1 MGLKESGL
9 RGSLRSTSSVLPAFF
24 DVTITNTNSPVQEGD
39 ILTVDYSADNTGDAQ
54 DTQDIRLEIDSVEE
68 DRDSDITLLGAQS
81 TTGTLEWDTT
91 DEDETT
97 YTATVLSDDDTD
109 SVTVEI
115 EDAIPDKLVSEY
127 SFGNFS
133 EANWPDD
140 IGDIDID
147 NIDGLTADGDA
158 FDGKGGVQGSD
169 GDSGNSEPQTI
180 WDVLDDDFAVGV
192 AIETSDSNGSITG
205 LRDDSLSNTQIF
217 EVTVGDGQNQGNTSG
232 RPALGMRD
240 KNGDQLDIEADVDVD
255 DGSSTHIIF
264 NKVANSG
271 SDAIEI
277 WIDRNQVETSVND
290 DAGFDGTDATDE
302 RWGYFGTWKSDDS
315 EVVSTL
321 DCSIHKLSFYDDSL
335 SESEIDS
342 EFDRIAVS

>member
-115 EDAIPDKLVSEY
+115 ESDAIPDSAIAHFDATQED
-127 SFGNFS
+127 F
-133 EANWPDD
+133 D
-140 IGDIDID
+140 
-147 NIDGLTADGDA
+147 DGDA
-158 FDGKGGVQGSD
+158 VTTITDFSGEGNDLTGGSPQFVENVRNGNPVFRFDGEDDELGRSGPVIEQPFTWFVVSQIDDTNPSD
-169 GDSGNSEPQTI
+169 GDDDAIFSSE
-180 WDVLDDDFAVGV
+180 DDGDNRANFRARFSDQNDFNGFWG
-192 AIETSDSNGSITG
+192 DSIRDGTPDENWNIYTGIIDGGDSEIRRNGST
-205 LRDDSLSNTQIF
+205 LLS
-217 EVTVGDGQNQGNTSG
+217 GDLGNHDHGGFLMGNTYVSG
-232 RPALGMRD
+232 HYL
-240 KNGDQLDIEADVDVD
+240 NGDVAEWVVTDDLLD
-255 DGSSTHIIF
+255 SS
-264 NKVANSG
+264 
-271 SDAIEI
+271 AIAE
-277 WIDRNQVETSVND
+277 EE
-290 DAGFDGTDATDE
+290 E
-302 RWGYFGTWKSDDS
+302 RLASKWDIS
-315 EVVSTL
+315 L
-321 DCSIHKLSFYDDSL
+321 D
-335 SESEIDS
+335 
-342 EFDRIAVS
+342 